1 MRVERPRGTRDFLP
15 EEMRKRRL
23 MEERIRTITERWGYE
38 EIRTPTFERAELF
51 TLKSGQEILK
61 ELYEFEDKS
70 GRHLALRPEL
80 TAPVIRLYLSE
91 LKMSPKPTK
100 VYYFGNCFRYEEPQ
114 KARYREFWQFGTEI
128 IGTDT
133 AEAQAELIALAF
145 TILTALGIEAELH
158 VGHVGLIREV
168 LREKPLTE
176 EQINTVMH
184 LIDKD
189 QRDAVI
195 ELLTERNVTKPE
207 IDKVLHL
214 IDLTGRDTLREAV
227 DRELITTESAAVR
240 ELEQLLE
247 ILAYYRIPYTLNL
260 GIARGLDYYTGM
272 VFEIYEAGGKLGA
285 QNQLCG
291 GGSYRLTAL
300 FGGDDVPSTG
310 FAFGF
315 DRLAEIYTVPAAD
328 LTRQSVVVVPV
339 RSDPADR
346 DVVREAVRIASLLRA
361 FVPTHIDLMTR
372 SISAQLKYAN
382 ALSSSFA
389 VMVGKDELHEGV
401 VTLRNLSSGEQERLS
416 VEVCMA
422 RIKSYFNLFE
432 LAEKPA
438 YKPEVREEA

>member
-1 MRVERPRGTRDFLP
+1 
-15 EEMRKRRL
+15 

-61 ELYEFEDKS
+61 EMYEFEDKS

-80 TAPVIRLYLSE
+80 TAPVIRMYVNE

-145 TILTALGIEAELH
+145 TILKALGLEAELH

-168 LREKPLTE
+168 LREMALTE
-176 EQINTVMH
+176 EEINTVMR

-189 QRDAVI
+189 QRDAVTA
-195 ELLTERNVTKPE
+195 LLTDRNVLKPDIE
-207 IDKVLHL
+207 KLLYL
-214 IDLTGRDTLREAV
+214 IALTGEDALQEAL
-227 DRELITTESAAVR
+227 DRELITAASAAVR

-247 ILAYYRIPYTLNL
+247 ILGYYRIPYILNL

-291 GGSYRLTAL
+291 GGSYRLAAL
-300 FGGDDVPSTG
+300 FGGDDLPSTG

-315 DRLAEIYTVPAAD
+315 DRLAEIYSLPAAD
-328 LTRQSVVVVPV
+328 LTRPRVVVVPV
-339 RSDPADR
+339 RRDPADR
-346 DVVREAVRIASLLRA
+346 AVVREAIRIASLLRA
-361 FVPTHIDLMTR
+361 FVPTHIDLMAR

-389 VMVGKDELHEGV
+389 VMVGTDELREGV
-401 VTLRNLSSGEQERLS
+401 VTLRNLSTGEQERMSLDACVARLKNHVNL
-416 VEVCMA
+416 VEQ
-422 RIKSYFNLFE
+422 
-432 LAEKPA
+432 AEEPALKPA
-438 YKPEVREEA
+438 ERDES